1 MDPMLD
7 ELERWLPVT
16 DANRNLQRVV
26 APGCGLGRIVLEIAR
41 SVLIVIT
48 GVLGVLLKS
57 QF

>member
-1 MDPMLD
+1 MLD